1 MEAGFKIQN
10 MTVLF
15 LNVIM
20 CILYIFCVEC
30 LAKTPL
36 LNVSKEELN
45 KKHKSG
51 EWQSLNTEPVEIA
64 RSSVIGVYYHMYGN
78 RGPVLD
84 VGCGEGFFT
93 ENIHKRKGVYTG
105 IDISEVAINRAKQK
119 RTGFDFQ
126 CANLSTYEPIR
137 LYSTIIFNEVLY
149 FVDHKK
155 ELIRYSKFLHE
166 SGKIIISLMSSNATS
181 NEHDEIFSVANNLF
195 SFLHSMSLSGLTTST
210 TTLTDSTLWINHYIG
225 YFNIKVYQVK
235 KK

>member
-1 MEAGFKIQN
+1 

-105 IDISEVAINRAKQK
+105 IDISEVAINRAKRK
-119 RTGFDFQ
+119 RPGFDFQ
-126 CANLSTYEPIR
+126 CANLSTYEPTR
-137 LYSTIIFNEVLY
+137 RYSTIIFNEVLY
-149 FVDHKK
+149 YVDHKK
-155 ELIRYSKFLHE
+155 ELIRYSKFLQHN
-166 SGKIIISLMSSNATS
+166 GNIIISLMSSNATS
-181 NEHDEIFSVANNLF
+181 NEHDEIFSTANNMF
-195 SFLHSMSLSGLTTST
+195 RFLHAMSISGLGMSYNRVDTA
-210 TTLTDSTLWINHYIG
+210 
-225 YFNIKVYQVK
+225 YFKIKVYQRK